1 MMNKDKFWEIIEK
14 VRNQC
19 KDNAEKMVDVLGE
32 ELGKCLIEDVQR
44 FSSIFNTY
52 HHIAYKE
59 GLFSIGSMMNHYMM
73 TDDGF
78 IDFRYWL
85 ISQGKETYMN
95 AMKDPM
101 ALCTAEIKP
110 IGDWYEF
117 ESFGYVPMTVIEEKT
132 GDYRKAQEDL
142 PEAEEK
148 EILSEIEFGDYIDK
162 TLKETDIKM
171 KYPDFAK
178 RYEMENIS
186 YEMKLNGT
194 LGEMSMM

>member
-1 MMNKDKFWEIIEK
+1 MDKDKFWEIIEK

-19 KDNAEKMVDVLGE
+19 KDDTEKMVDVLGE
-32 ELGKCLIEDVQR
+32 ELEKYPIEEVER

-52 HHIAYKE
+52 HYIAYKE

-85 ISQGKETYMN
+85 IAQGKEVYIN

-110 IGDWYEF
+110 IGDWYKF
-117 ESFGYVPMTVIEEKT
+117 ETFGYVPMKIIEEKT
-132 GDYRKAQEDL
+132 GDYRKAQGYVS
-142 PEAEEK
+142 PMVEK

-162 TLKETDIKM
+162 TLKESDIKM
-171 KYPDFAK
+171 KYPNFAK

-186 YEMKLNGT
+186 YEMKLNET
-194 LGEMSMM
+194 LNDMSMM

>member
-1 MMNKDKFWEIIEK
+1 MNKDKFWEIIQK
-14 VRNQC
+14 VKEQC
-19 KDNAEKMVDVLGE
+19 KDDAKKMVDVLKE
-32 ELGKCLIEDVQR
+32 ELEQHPIDEVQK

-52 HHIAYKE
+52 HDIAYKE

-110 IGDWYEF
+110 IEDWYEF

-132 GDYRKAQEDL
+132 GDYRKAQEEL
-142 PEAEEK
+142 SAEEEK
-148 EILSEIEFGDYIDK
+148 EILSEIKFGDYIDK
-162 TLKETDIKM
+162 TLKEKDIKM

-186 YEMKLNGT
+186 YEMKLNKS
-194 LGEMSMM
+194 LNDMSMM

>member
-1 MMNKDKFWEIIEK
+1 MNKDRFWEINEK
-14 VRNQC
+14 VRNRC
-19 KDNAEKMVDVLGE
+19 KDDAEKMVDALQE
-32 ELGKCLIEDVQR
+32 ELEKHPIKDVQR

-101 ALCTAEIKP
+101 ALCNAEIKP
-110 IGDWYEF
+110 IGDWYKF
-117 ESFGYVPMTVIEEKT
+117 ETFGYVPMNIIEEKT
-132 GDYRKAQEDL
+132 GDYRKAQEEL
-142 PEAEEK
+142 SAEEEK

-162 TLKETDIKM
+162 TLKQSDIKM

-186 YEMKLNGT
+186 YEIKINESMND
-194 LGEMSMM
+194 MSMM

>member
-1 MMNKDKFWEIIEK
+1 MNKDKFWEIIQK
-14 VRNQC
+14 VKEQC
-19 KDNAEKMVDVLGE
+19 KDDAKKMVDVLKE
-32 ELGKCLIEDVQR
+32 ELEQHPIDEVQK

-52 HHIAYKE
+52 HDIAYKE

-110 IGDWYEF
+110 IEDWYEF

-132 GDYRKAQEDL
+132 GDYRKAQEEL
-142 PEAEEK
+142 SAKEEK
-148 EILSEIEFGDYIDK
+148 EILSEIKFGDYIDK
-162 TLKETDIKM
+162 TLKEKDIKM

-186 YEMKLNGT
+186 YEMKLNKS
-194 LGEMSMM
+194 LNDMSMM

>member
-1 MMNKDKFWEIIEK
+1 MNKDKFWEIIQK
-14 VRNQC
+14 VKEQC
-19 KDNAEKMVDVLGE
+19 KDDAKKMVDVLKE
-32 ELGKCLIEDVQR
+32 ELEQHPIDEVQK

-52 HHIAYKE
+52 HDIAYKE

-110 IGDWYEF
+110 IEDWYEF

-132 GDYRKAQEDL
+132 GDYRKAQEEL
-142 PEAEEK
+142 SAEEEK
-148 EILSEIEFGDYIDK
+148 EILFEIKFGDYIDK
-162 TLKETDIKM
+162 TLKEKDIKM

-186 YEMKLNGT
+186 YEMKLNKS
-194 LGEMSMM
+194 LNDMSMM

>member
-1 MMNKDKFWEIIEK
+1 MNKDRFWEIIQK
-14 VRNQC
+14 VKEQC
-19 KDNAEKMVDVLGE
+19 KDDTEKMVDVLKE
-32 ELGKCLIEDVQR
+32 ELEKHPINEVQK

-52 HHIAYKE
+52 HYIAYKE

-85 ISQGKETYMN
+85 IAQGKEVYMN

-117 ESFGYVPMTVIEEKT
+117 ETFGYVPMTVIEEKT

-162 TLKETDIKM
+162 KLNESDIKM
-171 KYPDFAK
+171 KYPNFAK
-178 RYEMENIS
+178 RFEMENLS
-186 YEMKLNGT
+186 YEMKLNET
-194 LGEMSMM
+194 LGEISMT

>member
-1 MMNKDKFWEIIEK
+1 MNKDKFWEIIQK
-14 VRNQC
+14 VKEQC
-19 KDNAEKMVDVLGE
+19 KDDAKKMVDVLKE
-32 ELGKCLIEDVQR
+32 ELEQHPIDEVQK

-52 HHIAYKE
+52 HDIAYKE

-110 IGDWYEF
+110 IEDWYEF

-132 GDYRKAQEDL
+132 GDYRKAQEEL
-142 PEAEEK
+142 SAEEEK
-148 EILSEIEFGDYIDK
+148 EILSEIKFGDYIDK
-162 TLKETDIKM
+162 TLNEKDIKM

-186 YEMKLNGT
+186 YEMKLNKS
-194 LGEMSMM
+194 LNDMSMM

>member
-1 MMNKDKFWEIIEK
+1 MDKDKFWEIIEK
-14 VRNQC
+14 VRQQC

-32 ELGKCLIEDVQR
+32 ELEKYPIEEIEH

-85 ISQGKETYMN
+85 IAQGKDVYMG

-101 ALCTAEIKP
+101 ALAAAEIKP
-110 IGDWYEF
+110 IGDWYKF
-117 ESFGYVPMTVIEEKT
+117 EIFGYVPMKIIEDKT
-132 GDYRKAQEDL
+132 GDYRKAQETVS
-142 PEAEEK
+142 PNEEK

-162 TLKETDIKM
+162 ALKESDIKM
-171 KYPDFAK
+171 KYPNFAK
-178 RYEMENIS
+178 RYEIENIS
-186 YEMKLNGT
+186 YEMKLNET
-194 LGEMSMM
+194 LNDLSMM

>member
-32 ELGKCLIEDVQR
+32 ELGKYPIEDVQR
-44 FSSIFNTY
+44 FSSIFNIY

-85 ISQGKETYMN
+85 ISQGKEVYMN